1 MFFRCC
7 KINGINVYKEYTNEI
22 QRERDNK
29 KAEAVDRRLLR
40 GHKINDKYAE
50 KIYGVSSENPGIQAI
65 ISAIG
70 DSKLINA

>member
-7 KINGINVYKEYTNEI
+7 KINGIDVYKEYTNKI

-50 KIYGVSSENPGIQAI
+50 KIYGVSSENPEIQAI